1 MRKLISGLTAV
12 LLVSSLFLMSANAAT
27 GTQDKKATTEASKP
41 ASTGTSH
48 AACAKMTEGN
58 GTQAAACDPAKCKE
72 KGCDPAKCKEK
83 QGTASSEGK
92 KCEMSSCCKG
102 SGKK

>member
-1 MRKLISGLTAV
+1 
-12 LLVSSLFLMSANAAT
+12 MSANAAT

-72 KGCDPAKCKEK
+72 
-83 QGTASSEGK
+83 S
-92 KCEMSSCCKG
+92 
-102 SGKK
+102 